1 MKEVLNMSKSISNV
15 SFRIDTDLKNEAN
28 ALFESLGMTLTTA
41 FNIFLRQAVREK
53 GMPFSV
59 TTVVPNKQT
68 LKAIE
73 ETREIMNNPNSKG
86 YSLEE
91 ALKELKK

>member
-1 MKEVLNMSKSISNV
+1 MSKSISNV

-41 FNIFLRQAVREK
+41 FNVFLRQAVREK
-53 GMPFSV
+53 GMPFAV
-59 TTVVPNKQT
+59 TTVVPNKET
-68 LKAIE
+68 MKALK
-73 ETREIMNNPNSKG
+73 ETREIINNPNSKG
-86 YSLEE
+86 YSLDE

>member
-1 MKEVLNMSKSISNV
+1 MSKSISNV
-15 SFRIDTDLKNEAN
+15 SFRIDSDLKNEAN

-53 GMPFSV
+53 GMPFAV

-68 LKAIE
+68 IKAIE
-73 ETREIMNNPNSKG
+73 ETQEIINDPDSKG
-86 YSLEE
+86 YCLED
-91 ALKELKK
+91 ALKELKR

>member
-1 MKEVLNMSKSISNV
+1 MSKSISNV

-41 FNIFLRQAVREK
+41 FNVFLRQAVREK
-53 GMPFSV
+53 GMPFAV
-59 TTVVPNKQT
+59 TTVVPNKET
-68 LKAIE
+68 MKALK
-73 ETREIMNNPNSKG
+73 ETREIINNPNSKG
-86 YSLEE
+86 YSLDD

>member
-1 MKEVLNMSKSISNV
+1 MSKSISNV

-53 GMPFSV
+53 GMPFVV

-73 ETREIMNNPNSKG
+73 ETKEIMNNPNSKG
-86 YSLEE
+86 YSLED